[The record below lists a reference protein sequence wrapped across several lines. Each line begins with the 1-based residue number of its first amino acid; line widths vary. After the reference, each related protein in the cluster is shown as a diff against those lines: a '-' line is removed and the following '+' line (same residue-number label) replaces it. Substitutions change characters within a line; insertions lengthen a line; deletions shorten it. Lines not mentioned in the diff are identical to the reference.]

1 MARIPTID
9 VEKADPKAK
18 ELMEGINKKLG
29 TVPNIFK
36 TFAHSPAVL
45 EAYLNFSGALA
56 GTKLSAKHREQI
68 ALAMAGKNTCDYC
81 ASAHTVL
88 GAKAGLEEAEIKQ
101 NLEAKASDAKS
112 QAILDFVAHVVEK
125 RGKVSDAEVEALRKA
140 GLGEDEI
147 VEVVATISLNMF
159 TNYFNH
165 IADTEID
172 FPVVR
177 TEKVAAQ

>member
-1 MARIPTID
+1 
-9 VEKADPKAK
+9 
-18 ELMEGINKKLG
+18 
-29 TVPNIFK
+29 
-36 TFAHSPAVL
+36 
-45 EAYLNFSGALA
+45 
-56 GTKLSAKHREQI
+56 
-68 ALAMAGKNTCDYC
+68 MAGKNTCDYC

-165 IADTEID
+165 IADTDID

-177 TEKVAAQ
+177 TEKVAAK

>member
-1 MARIPTID
+1 MARIPTLD
-9 VEKADPKAK
+9 VEKADPKAI
-18 ELMEGINKKLG
+18 EMLEGINKKLG

-45 EAYLNFSGALA
+45 ESYLNFSGALNNA
-56 GTKLSAKHREQI
+56 KLPAKLREQI

-88 GAKAGLEEAEIKQ
+88 GQKAGLDEAEIKK
-101 NLEAKASDAKS
+101 NLDAKATEEKS
-112 QAILDFVAHVVEK
+112 QAVLEFVAKVVDK
-125 RGKVSDAEVEALRKA
+125 KANVADADVEALRKA
-140 GLGEDEI
+140 GLDDQEI
-147 VEVVATISLNMF
+147 VEVIATISLNMF

-165 IADTEID
+165 IVDTEID

-177 TEKVAAQ
+177 TEKVAAK